1 MDPPR
6 PRRTLRRS
14 AWYAA
19 SARLHA
25 GEELTAR
32 EKAVLRRRGMLH
44 EECRLSG
51 RGQAAYAAARLG
63 VPVLEAR
70 ILAVLYA
77 FRERIGSASAVPSHG
92 PAPSPGFE
100 PRPEPSPAPAPL
112 PAGVPVSYSALLP
125 LLAGR
130 SQSRL
135 RSAVACLVGRG
146 LAAKRGR
153 ELVCITEEA
162 FERLS
167 GLGPQLLAIEA
178 LG

>member
-44 EECRLSG
+44 EECSLSG
-51 RGQAAYAAARLG
+51 RGRAAYAAARLG

-77 FRERIGSASAVPSHG
+77 FRGRIGSAS
-92 PAPSPGFE
+92 PA
-100 PRPEPSPAPAPL
+100 SPAPGGGGASTASHEPAPI
-112 PAGVPVSYSALLP
+112 PPGVPVSYSALLP

-167 GLGPQLLAIEA
+167 DLGPQLLAIEA
-178 LG
+178 LR

>member
-1 MDPPR
+1 MGALVDPPR

-44 EECRLSG
+44 EECSLSG
-51 RGQAAYAAARLG
+51 RGRAAYAAARLG

-77 FRERIGSASAVPSHG
+77 FRDGIRSAPASPAAAAAPG
-92 PAPSPGFE
+92 PAPIP
-100 PRPEPSPAPAPL
+100 P
-112 PAGVPVSYSALLP
+112 GVPVSYSALLP

-153 ELVCITEEA
+153 ELVCITEDA

-167 GLGPQLLAIEA
+167 DLGPHLLAIEA
-178 LG
+178 LR

>member
-77 FRERIGSASAVPSHG
+77 FRERIGSAPAAPATR
-92 PAPSPGFE
+92 PAPSPGSE
-100 PRPEPSPAPAPL
+100 PRPAPL

-167 GLGPQLLAIEA
+167 GLGPQLLSIEA

>member
-1 MDPPR
+1 MGPPR

-44 EECRLSG
+44 EECSLSG
-51 RGQAAYAAARLG
+51 RGRAAYAAARLG

-77 FRERIGSASAVPSHG
+77 FRDGIGSAPASPAAAAAPG
-92 PAPSPGFE
+92 PAPIP
-100 PRPEPSPAPAPL
+100 P
-112 PAGVPVSYSALLP
+112 GVPVSYSALLP

-153 ELVCITEEA
+153 ELVCITEDA

-167 GLGPQLLAIEA
+167 DLGPHLLAIEA
-178 LG
+178 LR